1 MRASKYQS
9 QLDQLQK
16 RRESTIN
23 QLKEATK
30 YNTTQELL
38 KRYGAAPPD
47 NNKQAGSRDGQ
58 SSLTKKSKPQ
68 TAPKAMTGLLPPPTA
83 NIPRRGQPSL
93 TSENTRHPSP
103 TDHPSFDPDQPL
115 DTSADFA
122 PNAFP
127 TVPQYAAGK
136 DTPHWYDRILDVLLG
151 DDETLPRN
159 RLALI
164 CRKCRLVNG
173 QAAPGTASLGD
184 VGTWRCSACG
194 TTNGEASEAD
204 RIIANLK
211 QSTSSQSADEAT
223 KDSIEQVDSKQAPLQ
238 DAEHEDSDVTQ
249 YSDPSDEDETEKPI
263 FASSTR
269 RGHGSP
275 RRRSARIR
283 EMSED
288 P

>member
-38 KRYGAAPPD
+38 KKYGAAPTD
-47 NNKQAGSRDGQ
+47 NNKQGGLSDRQ
-58 SSLTKKSKPQ
+58 SSSTKKSRPQ
-68 TAPKAMTGLLPPPTA
+68 TPPRAMTGLVPPPTA
-83 NIPRRGQPSL
+83 NIPGRGQRSP
-93 TSENTRHPSP
+93 TSENIRNPSP
-103 TDHPSFDPDQPL
+103 NDYPNSNPDQSL

-127 TVPQYAAGK
+127 TVPQYAGGK

-164 CRKCRLVNG
+164 CRNCRLVNG

-211 QSTSSQSADEAT
+211 QSTGSQSTDEAT
-223 KDSIEQVDSKQAPLQ
+223 KDNTEQVDSNQASLQ

-249 YSDPSDEDETEKPI
+249 YSDPSDEDEPNEPSL
-263 FASSTR
+263 ASNN
-269 RGHGSP
+269 RGSHGTP